1 MQRTRLHHRHHHHH
15 PLHGGSRRRTPRER
29 VDRSTL
35 SPSPTPTPRGRRRA
49 FRDAVAPGASVR
61 PTIRSDNDV
70 PTIWFVHT
78 PGPRP
83 AQGPHGASGADAP
96 RRRRHPNSPRR
107 PRLSARRLPA
117 GHRSQDPQ
125 ATEHRGDAR
134 PRQPGPGLRRRGL
147 GGGARGGRGRATRHR
162 PRPGASGCGGAQA
175 AARGGT
181 PARAS
186 PGGSFGIRAAG
197 EALVGAART
206 ARRGRTLVRRDRGVP
221 AGGRRRHR
229 RQYRH
234 RRDARG
240 ERPRGCGRADALL
253 HAPVCEPRGAR
264 GRCAQAPRRRSRDAA
279 RLGAR
284 GPAPRDAR
292 GQRLGGV
299 PRGRGRRAAVDAAS
313 HRGAA
318 VRQRWLR
325 REGRGAARGAAR
337 GDSCG
342 EGGRRHGP
350 RRVHLLA
357 DRPMTATT
365 TTLNGPVSRIDPA
378 TAYRRPES
386 VPGLLRL
393 DSNEG
398 VLPSPALLGDL
409 ANADPELLRR
419 YPDVSALEAAL
430 AARVGVAPERVVGT
444 AGGDEGIARAC
455 RAFLEPGR
463 TILHPDPSFDMF
475 DCSAT
480 LAGGE
485 LVRIPWRDEAFP
497 IEAFISRLDALP
509 AVVAVVSPNNPTGSV
524 ATLADVRRLAAAAPN
539 ALLILDHVYVE
550 YADHDLTPAVLD
562 LPNVLV
568 LRTLSK
574 AWGLAGCRV
583 GYAVG
588 SPYVVAVLRAAG
600 GPYTVAAPSV
610 ALALSQLER
619 GVERSEEHTSELQSQ
634 RRLLSARLAAAG
646 LAPRRSQAN
655 FVLVECGPRAGSI
668 CAGLATHGV
677 VVRDFPGRRGLETA
691 LRITLPGSA
700 PDFERLSDALERTLQ
715 AEGLEP

>member
-1 MQRTRLHHRHHHHH
+1 A
-15 PLHGGSRRRTPRER
+15 GGSVGIRTAGGAL
-29 VDRSTL
+29 DRAA
-35 SPSPTPTPRGRRRA
+35 RA
-49 FRDAVAPGASVR
+49 
-61 PTIRSDNDV
+61 
-70 PTIWFVHT
+70 
-78 PGPRP
+78 
-83 AQGPHGASGADAP
+83 
-96 RRRRHPNSPRR
+96 
-107 PRLSARRLPA
+107 
-117 GHRSQDPQ
+117 
-125 ATEHRGDAR
+125 
-134 PRQPGPGLRRRGL
+134 LRRV
-147 GGGARGGRGRATRHR
+147 RA
-162 PRPGASGCGGAQA
+162 
-175 AARGGT
+175 
-181 PARAS
+181 
-186 PGGSFGIRAAG
+186 
-197 EALVGAART
+197 
-206 ARRGRTLVRRDRGVP
+206 LVRRDRGVP

-264 GRCAQAPRRRSRDAA
+264 GPCAQAPRRRSRDAA

-299 PRGRGRRAAVDAAS
+299 PRSRGRRAAVDAAS

-318 VRQRWLR
+318 IRQRWLR

-342 EGGRRHGP
+342 EGGRRHRP

-357 DRPMTATT
+357 DRPMTATA

-378 TAYRRPES
+378 TAYRRPAS
-386 VPGLLRL
+386 VPGMLRL

-430 AARVGVAPERVVGT
+430 AARVGVAPERLMVT
-444 AGGDEGIARAC
+444 AGADEGIDRAC

-463 TILHPDPSFDMF
+463 TILLPDPSFDMF

-480 LAGGE
+480 LAAGE

-497 IEAFISRLDALP
+497 IEAFISRLDA
-509 AVVAVVSPNNPTGSV
+509 
-524 ATLADVRRLAAAAPN
+524 
-539 ALLILDHVYVE
+539 
-550 YADHDLTPAVLD
+550 LTPAVLD

-619 GVERSEEHTSELQSQ
+619 GVEPLRAHVARVRQE
-634 RRLLSARLAAAG
+634 RRLLTARLAAAG
-646 LAPRRSQAN
+646 LLPWPSQAN

-668 CAGLATHGV
+668 RAGLAARGV
-677 VVRDFPGRRGLETA
+677 LVRDFPARPGLDTA
-691 LRITLPGSA
+691 LRITLPG
-700 PDFERLSDALERTLQ
+700 
-715 AEGLEP
+715 